1 MKKINTILAAVSALL
16 MLSVASANSVEF
28 KAGISANGMA
38 AYANAKETLK
48 GDGAGTGGQT
58 GRTTNEEAVLATSFA
73 SIFAEVS
80 SDSMMGLG
88 IGISYA
94 PEVAD
99 LNKETRHIANIK
111 DNTTATAETA
121 VAGIDTDGGIQSVD
135 AKINDMLSLYLTLPV
150 GDTGAYVKAGYIQAT
165 MVTEESLATGS
176 KYEDIDMTGTQIGG
190 GYEGSLGDMAFW
202 RAEGT
207 MQMWEDISASGS
219 ESNNGTTETSKNTI
233 SAELG
238 SVTGTLSVGMKF

>member
-16 MLSVASANSVEF
+16 MLTVTSANSVEF
-28 KAGISANGMA
+28 KAGVSANGMA

-73 SIFAEVS
+73 SVFAEVS
-80 SDSMMGLG
+80 SDEMMGLG
-88 IGISYA
+88 LGVSYA

-99 LNKETRHIANIK
+99 LSKETRVIQ
-111 DNTTATAETA
+111 DAT
-121 VAGIDTDGGIQSVD
+121 GDSGNDTGTQTVD
-135 AKINDMLSLYLTLPV
+135 AKINDLLSVYITLPV
-150 GDTGAYVKAGYIQAT
+150 GGNGAYVKAGYIQAT

-176 KYEDIDMTGTQIGG
+176 KYEDIDMTGTQVGA

-202 RAEGT
+202 RAEGSY
-207 MQMWEDISASGS
+207 QMWEDLRADGS
-219 ESNNGTTETSKNTI
+219 EANATGDSTKNKI
-233 SAELG
+233 EAEVG
-238 SVTGTLSVGMKF
+238 SVTGSLSIGMKF